1 MLWNPRNFLIAP
13 SNKRRYE
20 ILAIEGHYES
30 DILEGNGSISYT
42 NGEKLICMF
51 VGGVPNGPAKLFDSE
66 NHIKQVITLNMIQQ
80 LFNLGK
86 NLSFKF
92 TYTSK

>member
-1 MLWNPRNFLIAP
+1 MRL
-13 SNKRRYE
+13 SKKRRYE

-51 VGGVPNGPAKLFDSE
+51 VGGVPNGPAKLFDSD
-66 NHIKQVITLNMIQQ
+66 NHIKQVITLNISDEFEPSW
-80 LFNLGK
+80 LVPLLELKDFWLG
-86 NLSFKF
+86 S
-92 TYTSK
+92 